1 MQQIKKKSL
10 LVESD
15 TGVLHLVRFVIRN
28 GFLQLPTPLAEHRRH
43 DFHELWGVPLISS
56 LHHTNLS
63 STSSLPVP
71 DVLSQQH
78 CLQTREGRGGE
89 GGSEEIQIFFAY
101 ESGYRLIQLPQNIWF
116 KSLKTPTR

>member
-1 MQQIKKKSL
+1 MQQIKEKPL

-15 TGVLHLVRFVIRN
+15 AGVLHLVRVVIRN
-28 GFLQLPTPLAEHRRH
+28 GFLQLPTSLAEHRRH

-71 DVLSQQH
+71 DVLSQQD
-78 CLQTREGRGGE
+78 CLQTREGRIEGE
-89 GGSEEIQIFFAY
+89 
-101 ESGYRLIQLPQNIWF
+101 
-116 KSLKTPTR
+116 KSSICSASYFLQ